1 MSCIIIHSN
10 IQFTPDEKKKFI
22 ELSEE
27 AISKVFKK
35 KSMMMVEIP
44 PENQYG
50 NAAGCVY
57 FHFYAPNYQNEDQK
71 RGLIKDLD
79 AVVKQIV
86 GERISNARACVI
98 IKHHHGSDA
107 GVNGV
112 MHLDHGLY

>member
-10 IQFTPDEKKKFI
+10 IQIKPEEKKPFF
-22 ELSEE
+22 ELADA

-35 KSMMMVEIP
+35 KSLMFVEIP

-50 NAAGCVY
+50 NASGCIY
-57 FHFYAPNYQNEDQK
+57 FHFYAPNYQTEDQK

-79 AVVKQIV
+79 AVVKQLFSDRV
-86 GERISNARACVI
+86 PNARACVI

-112 MHLDHGLY
+112 MHLDNGLY